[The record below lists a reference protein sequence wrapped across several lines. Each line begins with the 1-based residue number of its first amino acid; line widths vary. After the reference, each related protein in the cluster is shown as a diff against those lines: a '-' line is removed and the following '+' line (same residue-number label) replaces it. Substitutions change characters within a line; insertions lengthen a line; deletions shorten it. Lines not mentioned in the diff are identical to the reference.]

1 MVEIP
6 VLPLDSW
13 DCLVLGELAGSAA
26 ASLTSDGLHAGA
38 ELLPD
43 WPALPQGGPTAALA
57 GALRRLGLRVAFL
70 ASFPALAASTATSA
84 EASSLL
90 LVSLGEDRPAT
101 LLPLLDPAGGPRAL
115 AAALRPLLLQSRWIH
130 GDGALWSLPLLREA
144 CVRGLA
150 TSLAVPVTLTG
161 DPDQPPRLQ
170 PRTTPELAEH
180 LRYALSLLLT
190 ASGQVVLSP
199 QQLAPLLDELAH
211 EGEQEVLLYL
221 PGRGALLR
229 EERGERTWHAARAAS
244 GDEPAGPLEEV
255 AWQAGY
261 LAGRRLGA
269 RPRRAVVWGLVA
281 GSRAREHDAATL
293 DALPTRLELE
303 DGLQR
308 TSWEPRILPGG
319 PPPA

>member
-26 ASLTSDGLHAGA
+26 ASLASGGLHAGA
-38 ELLPD
+38 ELPPD

-57 GALRRLGLRVAFL
+57 WALRRLGLRVAFL
-70 ASFPALAASTATSA
+70 ASFPAPAENASAGEDA
-84 EASSLL
+84 SLL
-90 LVSLGEDRPAT
+90 LVSLGEERPAT
-101 LLPLLDPAGGPRAL
+101 LLPLLGSDGGPRAL

-170 PRTTPELAEH
+170 PRTTPALAEH

-244 GDEPAGPLEEV
+244 GEGVAGPLEEV

-303 DGLQR
+303 DALQR